1 MSADHQEDACDS
13 EKGEHLLARFWT
25 GIPPS
30 VHAGIE
36 AFSEVIMLCDVE
48 PCCFFTGDIFIAVCI
63 GWHSLA
69 YALWVALMR
78 NGHDMRD

>member
-1 MSADHQEDACDS
+1 
-13 EKGEHLLARFWT
+13 
-25 GIPPS
+25 
-30 VHAGIE
+30 
-36 AFSEVIMLCDVE
+36 MLCDVE